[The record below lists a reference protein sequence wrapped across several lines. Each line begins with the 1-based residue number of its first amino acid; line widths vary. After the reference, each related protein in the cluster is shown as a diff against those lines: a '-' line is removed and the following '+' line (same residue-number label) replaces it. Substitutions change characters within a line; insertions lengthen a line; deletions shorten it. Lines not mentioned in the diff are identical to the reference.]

1 MSENTMP
8 KDAMPKDYERFMQ
21 EFVAAW
27 CNKDLE
33 ALMGCFT
40 DDAEY
45 NNVPMPPINKGKDE
59 IRAFI
64 EGFLG
69 SMDSIEFVVHRQV
82 VNGDTVMNERT
93 DHIVLNGKKIALPVM
108 GVFEFRE
115 GKIARWWDYFDMGP
129 FSG

>member
-1 MSENTMP
+1 MN
-8 KDAMPKDYERFMQ
+8 YESFMQ
-21 EFVAAW
+21 GFVAAW
-27 CNKDLE
+27 CNKDIE
-33 ALMGCFT
+33 ALMNCFT

-45 NNVPMPPINKGKDE
+45 NNVPMPPINKGKAE

-64 EGFLG
+64 EGFLS
-69 SMDSIEFVVHRQV
+69 SMDSIEFEVHRQV
-82 VNGDTVMNERT
+82 ISGDTVMNERT

-129 FSG
+129 FTG